1 MSPNNSPAMCGYAGE
16 DSKPLRAADLARLA
30 SERAAQLRAEGEEIS
45 PVVCSTRKL
54 AENFWGSAWMRHLA
68 LCEEGGFALS
78 PGRTL
83 LRHGC
88 VLDLHIAPGSIRAL
102 ISAQDLYEVQLSLP
116 PLTDEQA
123 EELRAACAG
132 NVGSLVALLEGKANA
147 DLLHTLCDAE
157 TGLLPNPGD
166 WKMSCSCPDWS
177 TPCPHAAAAIYAA
190 GVLID
195 RDPSLLFTLRS
206 LDPAL
211 LIAPPTTSVANS
223 SPLDPSSLEKTFGIK
238 IDL

>member
-1 MSPNNSPAMCGYAGE
+1 MCSYAGE

-30 SERAAQLRAEGEEIS
+30 SERAAQLRAEGGEIS

-68 LCEEGGFALS
+68 LCEEGGLTLA
-78 PGRTL
+78 PGRAL
-83 LRHGC
+83 LRHSC

-102 ISAQDLYEVQLSLP
+102 ISAQDLYEVQLSLS
-116 PLTDEQA
+116 PLSEEQA
-123 EELRAACAG
+123 EALRAACAG
-132 NVGSLVALLEGKANA
+132 NVGSLVALLEGKANT
-147 DLLHTLCDAE
+147 DLLHTLCDPE
-157 TGLLPNPGD
+157 TGLLPDPLD

-206 LDPAL
+206 LDPSL
-211 LIAPPTTSVANS
+211 LIAPPTTSAADL
-223 SPLDPSSLEKTFGIK
+223 SPLDPASLEKTFGID
-238 IDL
+238 IEL

>member
-1 MSPNNSPAMCGYAGE
+1 MCSYAGE

-30 SERAAQLRAEGEEIS
+30 SERAAQLRAEGGEIS

-68 LCEEGGFALS
+68 LCEEGGLALA

-83 LRHGC
+83 LRHSC

-102 ISAQDLYEVQLSLP
+102 ISAQDLYEVQLSLS
-116 PLTDEQA
+116 PLSEEQA
-123 EELRAACAG
+123 EALRAACAD
-132 NVGSLVALLEGKANA
+132 NVGSLVALLEGKANT
-147 DLLHTLCDAE
+147 DLLHTLCNPE
-157 TGLLPNPGD
+157 TGLLPDPLD

-195 RDPSLLFTLRS
+195 RDPSPLFTLRA
-206 LDPAL
+206 LDPSL
-211 LIAPPTTSVANS
+211 LTAPPTTSAADL
-223 SPLDPSSLEKTFGIK
+223 SPLDPASLEKTFGID
-238 IDL
+238 IEL